1 MGVPYF
7 SAEKAVLE
15 AKTAAMAGPGERP
28 LRKRQ
33 TDLLGPLPDVLT
45 RKPRKKLSPEELE
58 ERRKKVIFSL

>member
-1 MGVPYF
+1 M
-7 SAEKAVLE
+7 LE
-15 AKTAAMAGPGERP
+15 AKTTAMAGPGERP

-58 ERRKKVIFSL
+58 ERRKKVIISL